1 MNRKLIIILSM
12 VLIVLVLTILP
23 VSAQKK
29 VTVSFW
35 YPHTGLYGDVIR
47 SLVDMF
53 NKESATV
60 SVKATYVPVTAGTQV
75 SERLMAAIAGG
86 NPPDTAYFDRFT
98 VGSWAVRGSL
108 TDLTDYAKALGV
120 TSDMY
125 YSFAWEEANYEGRL
139 YALPHDTDDRALY
152 YNKKVFRDAGLDPEK
167 PPKTIAE
174 LDAMAEKITKKD
186 ARGRL
191 ERIGLIPWL
200 NQGWLYGWGWVFGGE
215 FYDPKTRK
223 VTANDPKIVAALEWM
238 VSYAKKYDVAVIDS
252 FSAAFGS
259 EAMDPFHVGQLGT
272 VIDGD
277 WKLALIDKYAPDLE
291 FGVVPFPIPP
301 GGKLSTWAGGWSIVV
316 PKGAKNPK
324 EAFEWASWFCG
335 PKGQLLYCVATAHIP
350 TIKEAAQDPAFWE
363 GYHKVFME
371 LLPYARYR
379 PVIPEGDL
387 LWVEL
392 ASATDQARHLV
403 KPSKQLLDEATAK
416 VNKALEKWYK

>member
-1 MNRKLIIILSM
+1 
-12 VLIVLVLTILP
+12 
-23 VSAQKK
+23 
-29 VTVSFW
+29 
-35 YPHTGLYGDVIR
+35 
-47 SLVDMF
+47 
-53 NKESATV
+53 
-60 SVKATYVPVTAGTQV
+60 
-75 SERLMAAIAGG
+75 
-86 NPPDTAYFDRFT
+86 
-98 VGSWAVRGSL
+98 
-108 TDLTDYAKALGV
+108 
-120 TSDMY
+120 MY

-152 YNKKVFRDAGLDPEK
+152 YNKKVFREAGLDPEK

-174 LDAMAEKITKKD
+174 MDAMADKITKKD

-200 NQGWLYGWGWVFGGE
+200 SQGWLYTWGWVFGGE

-259 EAMDPFHVGQLGT
+259 EAMDPFLVGQLGMVVT
-272 VIDGD
+272 GD
-277 WKLALIDKYAPDLE
+277 WNLALIDKYAPDLE
-291 FGVVPFPIPP
+291 FGVVSFPIPP
-301 GGKLSTWAGGWSIVV
+301 GGKLSTWAGGWSIAV
-316 PKGAKNPK
+316 PKGAKNPR

-363 GYHKVFME
+363 GNHKVFME

-403 KPSKQLLDEATAK
+403 KPSKQLLDEVTAK